1 MKEEER
7 RRRRPPERERDT
19 HTHTHRAEPGR
30 DIKWPFFFPS
40 SHCPVKFQTK
50 AATSKQGEIF
60 SRVASP
66 PSCSS
71 SRLLPPPI
79 YPS

>member
-7 RRRRPPERERDT
+7 KRRRPPERERET

-30 DIKWPFFFPS
+30 DIKWPFLPS
-40 SHCPVKFQTK
+40 SHSPVKFQTK
-50 AATSKQGEIF
+50 AATSKHGKIF
-60 SRVASP
+60 PRVASP
-66 PSCSS
+66 TSCSS
-71 SRLLPPPI
+71 SRLLLPI